1 MTCYIEEINERI
13 QLQTHHAT
21 QNFMGIAFKIT
32 DGDEENIFVA
42 TLSKIFTLILE
53 KWAKNCFN

>member
-13 QLQTHHAT
+13 QLQTHLAT
-21 QNFMGIAFKIT
+21 QNFMGIDFKIT

-42 TLSKIFTLILE
+42 TLSKIFTLIFG